1 MILISNLHPNS
12 DVNLLTELTDW
23 EMRTVEGGRRRRSRR
38 DDEDTSGAL
47 SRENVKETVNDW
59 LSNIEQQ
66 IVDLRQQLTGL
77 Q

>member
-1 MILISNLHPNS
+1 MIVISNLHPDS

-38 DDEDTSGAL
+38 DDEDTSEAL
-47 SRENVKETVNDW
+47 STDNIKETVNDW
-59 LSNIEQQ
+59 LSNMEEQ
-66 IVDLRQQLTGL
+66 IVGLRKQLTGL

>member
-1 MILISNLHPNS
+1 
-12 DVNLLTELTDW
+12 
-23 EMRTVEGGRRRRSRR
+23 MRTVEGGRRRRSRR
-38 DDEDTSGAL
+38 EDEDTSGVL
-47 SRENVKETVNDW
+47 SKDNIKETVNGW

>member
-12 DVNLLTELTDW
+12 DVNLLTEITDW
-23 EMRTVEGGRRRRSRR
+23 EMITVEGGRRSSRR
-38 DDEDTSGAL
+38 DDKDTSGIL
-47 SRENVKETVNDW
+47 SKENIKETVNDW
-59 LSNIEQQ
+59 LTNIEQQ

>member
-1 MILISNLHPNS
+1 MIVISNLHPNS

-23 EMRTVEGGRRRRSRR
+23 EMRTVEGGRRRSRR
-38 DDEDTSGAL
+38 EDEDTSGML
-47 SRENVKETVNDW
+47 SKDNIKETVNDW